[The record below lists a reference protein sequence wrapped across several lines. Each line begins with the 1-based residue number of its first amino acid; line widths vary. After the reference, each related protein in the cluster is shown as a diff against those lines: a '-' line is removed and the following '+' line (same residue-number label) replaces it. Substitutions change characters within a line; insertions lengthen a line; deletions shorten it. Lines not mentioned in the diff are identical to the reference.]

1 MLHEFLTTHH
11 ESIVARSRARL
22 LARHGPPAREAEIKD
37 GVSVFLRQLGE
48 ILRREQLTAVRPE
61 AAAEIGAPSDMGESA
76 SRRGGALGHA
86 GFSIA
91 QVVQGYGDICQA
103 ITELAN
109 ELHAPITADEF
120 RSLNRCLDEVT
131 AEAVTEFARQRDR
144 TIASENNERLGVF
157 AHELRNGLN
166 NAVLAYE
173 ALRTGAIG
181 ISSNT
186 GLLLGRALN
195 GLRDLVD
202 KSLAEVRLEVGAHRR
217 EPVALDEFI
226 QEIELIAGIEARSR
240 GQELSVSPVAPKV
253 TINIDQ
259 QLLAAAI
266 GNLLQN
272 ALKFSRPRGRVELRI
287 DSTTSAGRV
296 LIEVEDQCGGLPP
309 AFSSEL
315 FQPFRQRGSNKSGL
329 GLGLFIA
336 RQGIE
341 ANGGTLRVRDLPG
354 RGCVFTV
361 DLPIADGPTLAARRL
376 ASEPILAPR

>member
-1 MLHEFLTTHH
+1 M
-11 ESIVARSRARL
+11 ARSQARL
-22 LARHGPPAREAEIKD
+22 LARHGPAAPEGEIKD
-37 GVSVFLRQLGE
+37 GVSTFLRQLGQ
-48 ILRREQLTAVRPE
+48 ILRREQLTTERPE
-61 AAAEIGAPSDMGESA
+61 AAAEIGAPSEMGESA

-103 ITELAN
+103 ITELAD
-109 ELHAPITADEF
+109 ELHVPIAADEF

-173 ALRTGAIG
+173 ALRTGTIG
-181 ISSNT
+181 IASNT

-195 GLRDLVD
+195 GLRELVD

-226 QEIELIAGIEARSR
+226 QEIELIAGIEAGSR
-240 GQELSVSPVAPKV
+240 GQELSVSPVAQGV

-259 QLLAAAI
+259 QLLGAAM

-309 AFSSEL
+309 AFSREL

-354 RGCVFTV
+354 QGCVFTV
-361 DLPIADGPTLAARRL
+361 DLPIAVGPAPAARPL
-376 ASEPILAPR
+376 AE